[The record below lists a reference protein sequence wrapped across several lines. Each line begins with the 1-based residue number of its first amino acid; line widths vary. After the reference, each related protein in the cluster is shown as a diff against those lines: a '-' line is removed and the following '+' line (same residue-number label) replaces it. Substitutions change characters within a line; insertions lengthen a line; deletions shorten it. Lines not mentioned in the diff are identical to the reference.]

1 MIISLTRSLRLI
13 PNYLNNVKKI
23 NLYGKGQV
31 DINRYFFA
39 SFDKMQFRNMM
50 EKQMKEMKDQMEEYK
65 YSNKDFFQK

>member
-39 SFDKMQFRNMM
+39 SFDKM
-50 EKQMKEMKDQMEEYK
+50 
-65 YSNKDFFQK
+65 